1 MIGQQIGPYKVLKLL
16 GQGGMGI
23 VYQGM
28 HAKLEQPVAIKVLSP
43 EFSANS
49 EMRERFVREAKLQVK
64 LSHPN
69 VVNIL
74 NYLEDNKSVYL
85 VMEFIQGDNLETRLK
100 REGCFEPSECC
111 RIAIGVLDAL
121 AFMHKRGIIHRDI
134 KPSNIMFT
142 EDGQVKVTDFG
153 IAKASGEKGLTR
165 TGVQLGTVWY
175 MAPEQIRG
183 GAVDATSDMYALG
196 ITLYQMLTGQVPFHS
211 DSEFEI
217 MKAHVE
223 EIPRDPASLNPKIPR
238 ELCDVVLKV
247 LAKNPQERFQSAE
260 ELRNALLLTAQVPGA
275 GTSAL
280 PSGSQGPAF
289 SGYGAVP
296 GPKDAPRWAS
306 GEAQLFLG
314 RFDRKISYLIM
325 GMASLLIALLM
336 YVLFFGISQKEEE
349 KKNRIPLTLAPPGAV
364 GPSSPMTVSN
374 SNGSH
379 PLELNPVEKPKP
391 GDVRPGPGDGSLTIT
406 KPPPVSIEPPQVQ
419 PEPLVPAAPQ
429 PEPPKNEE
437 LAKPREPPRKPV
449 ASARKEGKKTVKSSN
464 IKSPPPA
471 DNSVTDTSE
480 NKSAGENDK
489 WAIIK

>member
-1 MIGQQIGPYKVLKLL
+1 MIGQQIGPYKIQKLL

-43 EFSANS
+43 EFSTNS

-74 NYLEDNKSVYL
+74 NYLEDNQSVYL

-100 REGCFEPSECC
+100 REGCFGPSECC

-165 TGVQLGTVWY
+165 TGMQLGTVWY

-183 GAVDATSDMYALG
+183 GAVDATSDLYALG
-196 ITLYQMLTGQVPFHS
+196 ITLYQMLTGQVPFHR

-223 EIPRDPASLNPKIPR
+223 EIPRDPAALNPKIPKV
-238 ELCDVVLKV
+238 LCDVILKV
-247 LAKNPQERFQSAE
+247 LAKNPQERFQSAA
-260 ELRNALLLTAQVPGA
+260 ELRNALLPIAEGQEGGSAGRPFPAQSPGFSGNGIGLESKGEA
-275 GTSAL
+275 PGTS
-280 PSGSQGPAF
+280 
-289 SGYGAVP
+289 
-296 GPKDAPRWAS
+296 
-306 GEAQLFLG
+306 GEEPLFLG

-325 GMASLLIALLM
+325 GMASILIALLM
-336 YVLFFGISQKEEE
+336 YVLFFGITDKEDGR
-349 KKNRIPLTLAPPGAV
+349 KNPIPLTLAPRAG
-364 GPSSPMTVSN
+364 SSSSMTVSN
-374 SNGSH
+374 ESSSLAPPSQGQKLS
-379 PLELNPVEKPKP
+379 
-391 GDVRPGPGDGSLTIT
+391 DVPSGPGDEPMTPT
-406 KPPPVSIEPPQVQ
+406 QPPPVSIEPPPQML
-419 PEPLVPAAPQ
+419 PEPLMPATPSD
-429 PEPPKNEE
+429 PPKRPE
-437 LAKPREPPRKPV
+437 LAKPTPAPRKSV
-449 ASARKEGKKTVKSSN
+449 ASVKKEKKKTVKHSES
-464 IKSPPPA
+464 KSEPA
-471 DNSVTDTSE
+471 AEGGVPDTS
-480 NKSAGENDK
+480 NNNSAGENDK